1 MWTRPIASVW
11 RPAPLHASRLRSL
24 DPAQPRP
31 SRPCV
36 PPPPPL
42 RRYALSLLA
51 DAPRQRRASPS
62 PCPSASSSPS
72 RLAPSP
78 PTCPPRCCR
87 ASSAGSPR
95 RRCRGGFREPPART
109 LCRFAA
115 MRPAVRASR
124 HGPARVRGPHRC
136 APRGHAILFGCS
148 DRASKL
154 ELARID
160 RDHRLAG
167 TVTAL
172 PLARTGVAA
181 SDIDSPSC
189 YRVSVRHARCRLARR
204 WTRYAFGCPA
214 VGRPCVSVP
223 AVVRRAQPADDIT
236 VQTQTR
242 RPQLPQPISRA
253 MGIGTAATEFSESR
267 FCKQV
272 CQPNARGRLRTAPVC
287 VSRIR
292 SPRTLQTL
300 T

>member
-11 RPAPLHASRLRSL
+11 RPAPLHARRES
-24 DPAQPRP
+24 
-31 SRPCV
+31 
-36 PPPPPL
+36 PPL
-42 RRYALSLLA
+42 ARSRTAATLA
-51 DAPRQRRASPS
+51 AVRSSASAAPPVRSFPPRRRASPS
-62 PCPSASSSPS
+62 PCLSASSSPS

-78 PTCPPRCCR
+78 PTCPPRRCR

-115 MRPAVRASR
+115 MRPAARASR

-154 ELARID
+154 EFARID

-181 SDIDSPSC
+181 SEIDGPSC
-189 YRVSVRHARCRLARR
+189 YRVSVRHAPCRLARR
-204 WTRYAFGCPA
+204 AR
-214 VGRPCVSVP
+214 
-223 AVVRRAQPADDIT
+223 PADDIT
-236 VQTQTR
+236 AQTQTR
-242 RPQLPQPISRA
+242 RLQLPQPISRA
-253 MGIGTAATEFSESR
+253 MGIGAAAISVAPCHATSTSSVPPET
-267 FCKQV
+267 
-272 CQPNARGRLRTAPVC
+272 RG
-287 VSRIR
+287 
-292 SPRTLQTL
+292 
-300 T
+300 